1 MENIENKPL
10 LKADNLETKSKPSF
24 AEGIT
29 FEFTMPKLP
38 NLCSFTF
45 DN

>member
-10 LKADNLETKSKPSF
+10 LKADNLETKRKPSL
-24 AEGIT
+24 AEGKI
-29 FEFTMPKLP
+29 FEVTMP